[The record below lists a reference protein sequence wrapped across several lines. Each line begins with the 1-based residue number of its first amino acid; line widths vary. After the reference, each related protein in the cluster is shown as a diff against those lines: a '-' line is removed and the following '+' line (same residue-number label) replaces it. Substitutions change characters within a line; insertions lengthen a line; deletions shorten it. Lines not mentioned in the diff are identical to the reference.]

1 MLAVWKAT
9 DYNQWTDDDE
19 FSSGDR
25 TQTAGRRRYL
35 SIGRHCALL
44 DGPMIPAKNRTHEDS
59 TATPEML
66 EILEARGVGR
76 PRRLSQGEVLFLQ
89 DAPVELVYF
98 VKRGRVKSQ
107 AISEAGKGRA
117 FGIWGRGHTL
127 GLTAFVL
134 GQNHL
139 FVATAWDDVELLAVT
154 PDELARLLRTDPEF
168 VMAVLYYMARFVEVF
183 QRDVEA
189 LSFLDAPARV
199 RRILQ
204 ILADQHGHETTE
216 GLHIDL
222 RITHEEIAEL
232 TSADRSTVTTFLNEL
247 KRQGYLWTVGRQ
259 IVLLPPDHIRILENL
274 AEAVSLADS
283 HGARVWAER
292 ALGEGIDLAKVFD
305 VLARSLQSAESRFR
319 HDGLTLPQVEGAMV
333 ALEAATLS
341 LKNQIREATVSEIV
355 RGTVLIGVPEGRSHE
370 AGRRILAGRL
380 ALSRFRVIDLGPA
393 IPLSQFLERVSE
405 YPAALL
411 AIYPLFALD
420 PAQVAGIKSYVE
432 GADLA
437 DRIHIMFGQTY
448 KGGERPESGL
458 RCYVCDMS
466 EAYSLVHKLTEA
478 S

>member
-1 MLAVWKAT
+1 MVA
-9 DYNQWTDDDE
+9 
-19 FSSGDR
+19 
-25 TQTAGRRRYL
+25 
-35 SIGRHCALL
+35 
-44 DGPMIPAKNRTHEDS
+44 AKNQTHEDS
-59 TATPEML
+59 TATLEML
-66 EILEARGVGR
+66 KILEARGVGR
-76 PRRLSQGEVLFLQ
+76 LRRLSQGEVLFLQ
-89 DAPVELVYF
+89 DEPVDWVYF

-107 AISEAGKGRA
+107 AISEGGKERA

-139 FVATAWDDVELLAVT
+139 FVASAWDDAELLAVT
-154 PDELARLLRTDPEF
+154 PDELAWLLRTDPEF
-168 VMAVLYYMARFVEVF
+168 VMAVLHYMARFVEVF

-204 ILADQHGHETTE
+204 ILAGQHGHETTE

-274 AEAVSLADS
+274 AEAILLADS

-292 ALGEGIDLAKVFD
+292 TLAEGIDLAKVFD
-305 VLARSLQSAESRFR
+305 VLARSLESVESRFKR
-319 HDGLTLPQVEGAMV
+319 SELTLPQVEGAMV
-333 ALEAATLS
+333 ALEVATLA
-341 LKNQIREATVSEIV
+341 LKNQVRDLTEAELV
-355 RGTVLIGVPEGRSHE
+355 RGIVLMGAPEGRSHQ

-380 ALSRFRVIDLGPA
+380 ALSRFRVIDFGPA
-393 IPLSQFLERVSE
+393 IPLLQFVERASD

-411 AIYPLFALD
+411 AIYPFFALG
-420 PAQVAGIKSYVE
+420 PADVAGIRSDLE
-432 GADLA
+432 RADLSE
-437 DRIHIMFGQTY
+437 RIHILFGQSD
-448 KGGERPESGL
+448 KGGERPKSGL
-458 RCYVCDMS
+458 RCCVCDMS
-466 EAYSLVHKLTEA
+466 EAFSLVHELTEA
-478 S
+478 P